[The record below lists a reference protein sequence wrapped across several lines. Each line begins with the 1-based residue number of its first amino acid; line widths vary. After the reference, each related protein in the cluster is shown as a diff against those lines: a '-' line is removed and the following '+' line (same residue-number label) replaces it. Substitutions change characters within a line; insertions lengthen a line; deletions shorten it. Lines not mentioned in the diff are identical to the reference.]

1 MTTAT
6 RAVSATALPLSAEY
20 AMMPRMPLRTG
31 PLIGRDTDLTRL
43 ADAVGL
49 HPAAG
54 ARPGGVVVLSG
65 DAGIGKSRIVGRLV
79 ADASDAGWFTAVGHC
94 VGQAGSNLAYLPF
107 VELAGVADAERPD
120 VVERVVAAHP
130 SLSHLLPGRADT
142 AGAAAAART
151 TDPGQVAEA
160 VHALLTAL
168 GEEQPTLVV
177 VEDVH
182 WADHSSR
189 DLITLLL
196 TRGFP
201 TAVGLLV
208 TYRSDD
214 LHRRHPLHE
223 TLAVWARIAGLEHVE
238 LAPLPDDAVRELVAA
253 LGGTAPHGTSL
264 DADTALEIARRAE
277 GNPFFVEELVAS
289 AAAGQSLTGGLGRVL
304 RARVEQLDDTAQRVL
319 HAVALKG
326 GQQIGHELLS
336 RVVDLPDEQLENA
349 VAAAVEHHVL
359 EACWPPAYTFRHAL
373 LGEAVA
379 DGLLPGERLR
389 LHRAYAAVLAEH
401 PALAPA
407 SELARHAAAVG
418 DLPTAIRASRT
429 AAEAAMAVGG
439 PQEAL
444 LLLERALSWLAED
457 DPERDEVTL
466 LASRAAMVA
475 GEPIRAVDLL
485 RDRLDHPGA
494 AQQPWARADLLATLV
509 IRSRVLDLPVD
520 SIALTDEA
528 LSLLGEEADER
539 RVRVLVARVQA
550 LVDTGS
556 FVEAAVV
563 GNEASLLAER
573 LGLTATLAELRTI
586 LARVLE
592 AQQDLDS
599 VDAHLKAVV
608 RDLAPDDPLLLR
620 ALHQRASLAHRRG
633 NLPASLALY
642 DEGAAVAR
650 RLHREWAPWGQE
662 CRLLGGLTAYE
673 LGDWDG
679 SLRRLDLTGRP
690 APQPGRAIFTAAALS
705 VHVGRGEQVERT
717 VLDELRQWWPV
728 DSLCVVQT
736 VMPAVDL
743 LGHAGDLE
751 GVIDL
756 VEDAVRILDAAW
768 GDYHAVARLAAVV
781 AGQATTLAPR
791 AEPRRRDR
799 ALALVDELADRARG
813 IGRPRPALEKASQPM
828 FERSAPGPLE
838 ETSTETW
845 AWIARL
851 EAELLR
857 LQRVAGRDDPP
868 PVADLVDAWRASVAA
883 FERYGHVFEIA
894 RSRAGLAVSLRTAGD
909 DAAARQEAGRAR
921 EVAERLGAR
930 PLLDELDAFDGVR
943 RGRGGPDVPAPGSP
957 AAAAPGELT
966 PRELE
971 VLALLAEGL
980 TNGQIGR
987 QLYISTKTVSVH
999 VSNLLAKL
1007 GASGRTEAAAIARRR
1022 GLA

>member
-1 MTTAT
+1 MSDTT
-6 RAVSATALPLSAEY
+6 RAVSPTALPLSAEY

-31 PLIGRDTDLTRL
+31 PLIGRDTDLSRL

-49 HPAAG
+49 HPVAG

-65 DAGIGKSRIVGRLV
+65 DAGIGKSRVVGRLV
-79 ADASDAGWFTAVGHC
+79 ADAADAGWSTAVGHC

-107 VELAGVADAERPD
+107 VELLGVLDAGRPE
-120 VVERVVAAHP
+120 VVERVVAGHP
-130 SLSHLLPGRADT
+130 SLGHLLPGRVESS
-142 AGAAAAART
+142 AAAPATAT
-151 TDPGQVAEA
+151 VTDPGQVAEA

-168 GEEQPTLVV
+168 GDEQPTLVV

-189 DLITLLL
+189 DLLTLLL

-201 TAVGLLV
+201 TAVGLVV

-238 LAPLPDDAVRELVAA
+238 LAPLPDDAVRELVAGLDA
-253 LGGTAPHGTSL
+253 SAIDAGTAT
-264 DADTALEIARRAE
+264 EIARRAE

-289 AAAGQSLTGGLGRVL
+289 AAAGQSLTGGLSRVL

-319 HAVALKG
+319 RVIALKG
-326 GQQIGHELLS
+326 GHFIGHELLS
-336 RVVDLPDEQLENA
+336 RVADLPDETLEA
-349 VAAAVEHHVL
+349 ALAAAVEHHVL

-373 LGEAVA
+373 LGEAVS

-401 PALAPA
+401 PALGPA

-418 DLPTAIRASRT
+418 DLPTAVRASRA
-429 AAEAAMAVGG
+429 AAESAMTMGG
-439 PQEAL
+439 PPEAL
-444 LLLERALSWLAED
+444 LHLERALSWLGED
-457 DPERDEVTL
+457 DPQRDEVTL
-466 LASRAAMVA
+466 LASGAAMMA
-475 GEPIRAVDLL
+475 GDPIRAVDLL

-494 AQQPWARADLLATLV
+494 AQQPGARADLLATLV

-528 LSLLGEEADER
+528 LGLLGEEADER

-573 LGLTATLAELRTI
+573 LGLTATLVELRTI

-592 AQQDLDS
+592 AQENLDS
-599 VDAHLKAVV
+599 VEAHLRSVV
-608 RDLAPDDPLLLR
+608 RDLSPDDPLLLR
-620 ALHQRASLAHRRG
+620 ALHQLGSVAHRRG
-633 NLPASLALY
+633 DLPGSLALY
-642 DEGAAVAR
+642 DEGAQVAH

-673 LGDWDG
+673 VGDWDG
-679 SLRRLDLTGRP
+679 SLRRLDLTGGP

-705 VHVGRGEQVERT
+705 VRAGRGEPLDRRVVE
-717 VLDELRQWWPV
+717 ELRQWWPV
-728 DSLCVVQT
+728 DTVCVVQT

-743 LGHAGDLE
+743 LGQAGDLQ
-751 GVIDL
+751 GLLDL
-756 VEDAVRILDAAW
+756 VDSAVRVLDAAW
-768 GDYHAVARLAAVV
+768 GEYHALARLTALV
-781 AGQATTLAPR
+781 AGQAAVLAPHADPALRHR
-791 AEPRRRDR
+791 A
-799 ALALVDELADRARG
+799 ASVVHELADRARS
-813 IGRPRPALEKASQPM
+813 IGQPRPVVERANRPV
-828 FERSAPGPLE
+828 FERSDTGPLVD
-838 ETSTETW
+838 TSRETW
-845 AWIARL
+845 AWLARL
-851 EAELLR
+851 EADLLR
-857 LQRVAGRDDPP
+857 LQRVAGVQDPP
-868 PVADLVDAWRASVAA
+868 PVAELVDAWRESVAA
-883 FERYGHVFEIA
+883 FERYGHVFETA
-894 RSRAGLAVSLRTAGD
+894 RSRARLAAALRAAGD
-909 DAAARQEAGRAR
+909 DTGSREAAQQAR
-921 EVAERLGAR
+921 EIAERLGAQ
-930 PLLDELDAFDGVR
+930 PLLEELAGVDVTPR
-943 RGRGGPDVPAPGSP
+943 RSGSQAHEAPAEQ
-957 AAAAPGELT
+957 AELT

-1022 GLA
+1022 GLLTS